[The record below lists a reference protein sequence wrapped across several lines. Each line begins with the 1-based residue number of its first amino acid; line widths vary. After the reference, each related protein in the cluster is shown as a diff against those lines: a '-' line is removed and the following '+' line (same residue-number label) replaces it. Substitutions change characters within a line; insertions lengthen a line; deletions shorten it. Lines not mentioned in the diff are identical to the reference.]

1 MMTKSVVSALSIAL
15 GFGASMFGVTAFAQ
29 NATFG
34 NGSVGEKKTK
44 EERREEAT
52 TRTATGVV
60 TSVADAPVSGAVV
73 QVKDMKTLAV
83 RSFITQADGV
93 FHFYGLKNDT
103 DYELSAKSG
112 ELRTPIRR
120 LSIFDN
126 RKEAIVNFKFD
137 KADTSDK
144 GDKGEK
150 K

>member
-1 MMTKSVVSALSIAL
+1 MITRSFVLAISFSA
-15 GFGASMFGVTAFAQ
+15 FVFAQ

-34 NGSVGEKKTK
+34 NGSTGEKKTK

-60 TSVADAPVSGAVV
+60 TGADDAPVSGAIV

-93 FHFYGLKNDT
+93 YHFYGLKNDT

-112 ELRTPIRR
+112 ELRTPTRR
-120 LSIFDN
+120 LSIFDA
-126 RKEAIVNFKFD
+126 RKEAIMNFKFD
-137 KADTSDK
+137 KAEKTAEK
-144 GDKGEK
+144 GDKADNGAK